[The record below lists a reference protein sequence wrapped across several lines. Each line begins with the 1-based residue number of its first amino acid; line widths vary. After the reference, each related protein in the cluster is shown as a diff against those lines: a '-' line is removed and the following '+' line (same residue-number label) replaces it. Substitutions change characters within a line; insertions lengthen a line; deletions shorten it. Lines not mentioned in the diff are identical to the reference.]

1 MIPDSDIIKNINFDT
16 FRDSRLYGMVIDY
29 LIKMIHRVLMSHKEV
44 LPNKCTK
51 FKYPTVL
58 RIIPPGHQSFN
69 DNHKRAK
76 FAAAI
81 EKSVMQFNEMRFA
94 CMKLW
99 QFNDAELAVET
110 PTGYCFTGKGLRCY
124 WWAIDEAIQFWD
136 KSNDFTNTY
145 QGHHSTNQ
153 CKGFQPKN
161 NKKNFCQFRHY

>member
-1 MIPDSDIIKNINFDT
+1 
-16 FRDSRLYGMVIDY
+16 MVIHY

-58 RIIPPGHQSFN
+58 WIIPPGHQSFN

-99 QFNDAELAVET
+99 QFNNAELAVET
-110 PTGYCFTGKGLRCY
+110 PTGYHFTEKAFNITGGLLM
-124 WWAIDEAIQFWD
+124 
-136 KSNDFTNTY
+136 KLSNFGTNLMILHTSTKDISPRANVKDFSQRPIRRT
-145 QGHHSTNQ
+145 
-153 CKGFQPKN
+153 FV
-161 NKKNFCQFRHY
+161 NFVIINFLNL